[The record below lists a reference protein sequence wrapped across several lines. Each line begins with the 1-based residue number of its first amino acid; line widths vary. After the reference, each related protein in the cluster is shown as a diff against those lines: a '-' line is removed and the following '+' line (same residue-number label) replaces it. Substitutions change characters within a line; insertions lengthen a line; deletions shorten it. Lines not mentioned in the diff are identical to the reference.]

1 MSELRYAPLGN
12 GAAPVQPPDAG
23 NIDGAIQALASG
35 GLGMKILR
43 HYVGLP
49 TLLLGLAEGGL
60 FLLGLWMLGF
70 IGRCDSCYFDD
81 VVDLEVY
88 EALLATGAFL
98 LVIAAAGLYN
108 RDSFLDF
115 RIFARRLVFASQ
127 LVLLPTVAFVGIL
140 RAAQDSPFGWYT
152 GILTVV
158 IALFFLAIFIL
169 RVSLFWYWNVDFL
182 KRRVVILGQGP
193 LADAVSNFVR
203 NEGSSHLRCVGRL
216 AQGRTSASSTIS
228 LGNIVARAR
237 PFVRPAPYAHM
248 AESLHA
254 EEIVVATS
262 DRRGLPVEELLRCRL
277 QGIQVTDYVTFWE
290 REAGQIDIDQV
301 GAGWLAFAEG
311 FRLNFARRTVKR
323 VLDIV
328 VSAAFLVIS
337 VPLMLIV
344 AALIKLDSR
353 GPIFFTQDRVGRDGK
368 IFKIFKLRS
377 MRVDAEIDG
386 VPRWATQDDD
396 RTTRVGRF
404 IRKTRIDE
412 FPQVVN
418 VLMGDMSFIGPRPER
433 PFFVD
438 QIRKEIP
445 FYDLRHRVRPGI
457 TGWAQVSYRYGASV
471 EDAKKKLAYDLYYVK
486 NNDLLLDL
494 GILLQT
500 SRVVVSGNGG
510 R

>member
-1 MSELRYAPLGN
+1 
-12 GAAPVQPPDAG
+12 
-23 NIDGAIQALASG
+23 
-35 GLGMKILR
+35 
-43 HYVGLP
+43 
-49 TLLLGLAEGGL
+49 
-60 FLLGLWMLGF
+60 
-70 IGRCDSCYFDD
+70 
-81 VVDLEVY
+81 
-88 EALLATGAFL
+88 
-98 LVIAAAGLYN
+98 
-108 RDSFLDF
+108 
-115 RIFARRLVFASQ
+115 
-127 LVLLPTVAFVGIL
+127 
-140 RAAQDSPFGWYT
+140 
-152 GILTVV
+152 
-158 IALFFLAIFIL
+158 
-169 RVSLFWYWNVDFL
+169 
-182 KRRVVILGQGP
+182 
-193 LADAVSNFVR
+193 
-203 NEGSSHLRCVGRL
+203 
-216 AQGRTSASSTIS
+216 
-228 LGNIVARAR
+228 
-237 PFVRPAPYAHM
+237 M

-353 GPIFFTQDRVGRDGK
+353 GPVFFTQDRVGRDGK